1 MKAFAYQG
9 RVARFFF
16 FFSDYPITSCCFSM
30 SQNIRREWCVVIKRV
45 EKKKHLRDRENHVQD
60 SWPNELSLSMHIKR
74 GQMLTPLHCSGSE
87 NMV

>member
-1 MKAFAYQG
+1 MGESICLPGKGCQ
-9 RVARFFF
+9 VFF

-45 EKKKHLRDRENHVQD
+45 EKKKHLQD